1 MPGTCQAAGVTSVLM
16 VSSFDWSN
24 PQHRKH
30 TISLAAASESVSL
43 LIPFQESFFLHD
55 LDLRNEAL
63 ADQASG
69 CHPCA
74 LAAVA
79 VTCLGRVSA
88 LEVQDVCS
96 LFGRTAGTWVASSI
110 KKEWAIFK
118 FYLQMMGVI
127 FILYFGEICIYSYEK
142 TYIYI
147 YIYNI
152 LEYEYHMIV
161 WTYIFCIYI

>member
-1 MPGTCQAAGVTSVLM
+1 MVDYIDDRDDWNLSGCTCDFSLIM

-55 LDLRNEAL
+55 LDLRHEAL

-74 LAAVA
+74 LAAIA
-79 VTCLGRVSA
+79 VPCLGRVSA

-96 LFGRTAGTWVASSI
+96 LFGRTAGTWVSSGN
-110 KKEWAIFK
+110 KVRMSN
-118 FYLQMMGVI
+118 L
-127 FILYFGEICIYSYEK
+127 
-142 TYIYI
+142 
-147 YIYNI
+147 
-152 LEYEYHMIV
+152 
-161 WTYIFCIYI
+161 